1 MLKCWKRHLNKCRQ
15 KIQHQQQ
22 QLLQRYT
29 QALKTEGCGDE
40 HNQAPEGQNQSKV
53 TYYYQY
59 LIAVESETDIW
70 PIWAWINERYGQ
82 AWSSVCF
89 CLCHLEN
96 NWAKWSRPNTLCEVC
111 RTGWGWCY
119 TREDIAKNAVTSKP
133 WMSWHSQ
140 WSRLHKTCKLIRSAL
155 KTLRENRSQFSGL
168 KGLESR
174 VRLLSHLWRISHT
187 RKTTIATTHLWTLNT
202 LVQIFPSML
211 YFLSSSD
218 INNLS
223 KQSSHFKRMP
233 LSLLNKAESI

>member
-70 PIWAWINERYGQ
+70 SIWAWINERYGQ

-140 WSRLHKTCKLIRSAL
+140 WSRLHKACKLIRSAL

-174 VRLLSHLWRISHT
+174 VRLIYDGSVTLAKLLLQQHIYELWIH
-187 RKTTIATTHLWTLNT
+187 
-202 LVQIFPSML
+202 
-211 YFLSSSD
+211 
-218 INNLS
+218 LS
-223 KQSSHFKRMP
+223 KFFPPCYIFFHHQILTTFQGNQVILSACRLVCLTKQSQYK
-233 LSLLNKAESI
+233 